1 MYFNYKVLLGLV
13 ILICQS
19 VQFSEAKLLEG
30 LYCGTE
36 NCYDVLNVT
45 RLSTKSEIAKNYR
58 QLARKYHPDSH
69 RGEDNKKEAEVIFKV
84 KLNSFKK
91 NFISQVLI

>member
-1 MYFNYKVLLGLV
+1 MYFNLKVLLGLV

-19 VQFSEAKLLEG
+19 VTSEAKLLEG

-45 RLSTKSEIAKNYR
+45 RQSTKSEISKNYR

-84 KLNSFKK
+84 SFFYNKV
-91 NFISQVLI
+91 ILI

>member
-13 ILICQS
+13 VLICQS
-19 VQFSEAKLLEG
+19 VQSEAKLLEG

-45 RLSTKSEIAKNYR
+45 RQSTKSEISKNYR

-84 KLNSFKK
+84 RKLKVIFN
-91 NFISQVLI
+91 LI